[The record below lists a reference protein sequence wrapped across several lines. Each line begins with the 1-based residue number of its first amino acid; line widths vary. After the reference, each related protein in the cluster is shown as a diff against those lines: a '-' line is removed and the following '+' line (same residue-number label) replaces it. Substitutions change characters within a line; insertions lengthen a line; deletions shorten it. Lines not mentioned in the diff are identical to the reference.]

1 MDFFNNLILTV
12 LTEKKKIEL
21 SKMKKKNIP
30 FFIFNPLYSDKF
42 VVKKKRYISDIITK
56 IFWGGV
62 PTTPKSIRFPPY
74 SSVLGP
80 VDLKYNRLGILC
92 CGGLNNT
99 DPIFSCIYAQ
109 NPKKKKN
116 FYNKTAPLR
125 YAEISHF

>member
-1 MDFFNNLILTV
+1 
-12 LTEKKKIEL
+12 
-21 SKMKKKNIP
+21 MKKKNVP

-92 CGGLNNT
+92 CGGLNYLDLIKLLRCAT
-99 DPIFSCIYAQ
+99 Q
-109 NPKKKKN
+109 NKIKKN

-125 YAEISHF
+125 YAEILES